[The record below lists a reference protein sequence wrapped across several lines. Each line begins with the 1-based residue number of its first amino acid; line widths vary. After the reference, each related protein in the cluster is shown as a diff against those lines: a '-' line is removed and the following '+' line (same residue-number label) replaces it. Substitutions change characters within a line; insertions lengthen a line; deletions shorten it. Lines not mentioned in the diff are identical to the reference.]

1 MASQRSL
8 LIAGRSEP
16 VAPRQPRRPFL
27 FPAVALGAVT
37 LFSAAPWPF
46 AHKAH
51 AALHGLCAQRPSHSL
66 FLGGDALPFD
76 ARMTGIY
83 GGFLVATAY
92 LAARRRFRSF
102 RMPPP
107 AVLAT
112 LGLYV
117 AAMALD
123 GGNALL
129 VDLGLP
135 HPYAPDNR
143 LRLATGLLTGTA
155 LAVVLCFLLAT
166 TLWRTG
172 RWERAPVKG
181 LGELALVTLLQ
192 LPFALVVVSE
202 AGWLYRPVAA
212 LLLVAAT
219 AVVGALMLVVAVL
232 VRGMDRRYDTLR
244 EVQGVAAVG
253 LLLGMA
259 AMGGMAAGR
268 FWLEGITGA
277 PPLP

>member
-1 MASQRSL
+1 MGSQRSH
-8 LIAGRSEP
+8 LIAERSRP
-16 VAPRQPRRPFL
+16 VVPRRATRPLL
-27 FPAVALGAVT
+27 FPAVALGAVA
-37 LFSAAPWPF
+37 LFLAAPWPF

-66 FLGGDALPFD
+66 FLGGEALPFD

-102 RMPPP
+102 RMPPRG
-107 AVLAT
+107 VLVT

-117 AAMALD
+117 VAMAID

-166 TLWRTG
+166 TLWREG
-172 RWERAPVKG
+172 RWEQAPVNG
-181 LGELALVTLLQ
+181 VGELGLVTLLQ
-192 LPFALVVVSE
+192 LPFALVVVTE
-202 AGWLYRPVAA
+202 AGWLHRPVAVI
-212 LLLVAAT
+212 LLVAAT

-232 VRGMDRRYDTLR
+232 VRGTDRRYGTLR

-253 LLLGMA
+253 LLLGIA

-268 FWLEGITGA
+268 FWLEGITNA
-277 PPLP
+277 APLP